1 MTTQMIEKEALK
13 LPMARRVRLAEKL
26 MASVDDPT
34 MEAASAGWTNEIAA
48 RLREI
53 EDGTDPGVPA
63 EQVHAEARRR
73 LREAHRLSPARDK

>member
-1 MTTQMIEKEALK
+1 MTTQMIEREALK
-13 LPMARRVRLAEKL
+13 LPMTRRVRLAEKL

-34 MEAASAGWTNEIAA
+34 MEAASAEWTEEIAA

-53 EDGTDPGVPA
+53 ESGTDPGVPA

-73 LREAHRLSPARDK
+73 LPEARRLSPARHR